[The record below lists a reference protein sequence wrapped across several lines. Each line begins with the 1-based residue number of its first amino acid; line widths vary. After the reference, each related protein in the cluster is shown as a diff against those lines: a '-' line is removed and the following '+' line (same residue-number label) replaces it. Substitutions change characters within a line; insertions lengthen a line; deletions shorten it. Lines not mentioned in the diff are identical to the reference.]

1 MKCKW
6 KIGALAVCAAV
17 ALTGVFAAAAGSEA
31 DPLVTLSYLQNIFT
45 PKVQSMVDES
55 VSKDREQ
62 IKTDV
67 NAAIQEWETKIDKAV
82 EDTLAAE
89 KVEEPASFVPLDMA
103 EGTTITL
110 KGGCEF
116 IVRSGA
122 PICSANLID
131 QTAGS
136 TLRAGEEAV
145 INHLYIAMEDCT
157 LSAPAITV
165 TGTVISGPLNV
176 RSGAGTGYS
185 ILGQLQ
191 KGSAVTVE
199 GELNRWYMITS
210 GGLAGY
216 VAASYVQVNP
226 ATGSGPA
233 SLLIRG
239 DHS

>member
-1 MKCKW
+1 MKRKW

-17 ALTGVFAAAAGSEA
+17 ALTGVFAAAAGSEG

-55 VSKDREQ
+55 VAKDREQ

-67 NAAIQEWETKIDKAV
+67 DATIQEWETKINQAV
-82 EDTLAAE
+82 EDTLKAE
-89 KVEEPASFVPLDMA
+89 KVEEPASFVPLNMA

-110 KGGCEF
+110 KAGCEF

-122 PICSANLID
+122 PVCSASLID
-131 QTAGS
+131 QTSGS
-136 TLRAGEEAV
+136 TLSAGEKTV
-145 INHLYIAMEDCT
+145 PNHLYIAMADCT

-165 TGTVISGPLNV
+165 TGTVTNGPLNV

-191 KGSAVTVE
+191 KGNTVTIE
-199 GELNRWYMITS
+199 GELNNWYMITS

-216 VAASYVQVNP
+216 VAASYVNVNT

>member
-1 MKCKW
+1 MKRKW

-17 ALTGVFAAAAGSEA
+17 VLTGVFAAAAGSEG

-62 IKTDV
+62 IKTSVD
-67 NAAIQEWETKIDKAV
+67 ATIQEWETKINQAV
-82 EDTLAAE
+82 EDTLKAE
-89 KVEEPASFVPLDMA
+89 KVEEPASFIPLNMA

-110 KGGCEF
+110 KAGCEF

-131 QTAGS
+131 QTAGT
-136 TLRAGEEAV
+136 TLHAGEEAV
-145 INHLYIAMEDCT
+145 VNHLYIAMENCN

-165 TGTVISGPLNV
+165 TGTVTNGPLNV

-191 KGSAVTVE
+191 KGNTVTVE
-199 GELNRWYMITS
+199 GELNNWYMITS

-216 VAASYVQVNP
+216 VAASYVKVNP

>member
-1 MKCKW
+1 MKRKW
-6 KIGALAVCAAV
+6 NIAALAVCAAV
-17 ALTGVFAAAAGSEA
+17 ALTGVFAAAAGSEG

-45 PKVQSMVDES
+45 PKVQTAVDEA
-55 VSKDREQ
+55 VAKDREQ
-62 IKTDV
+62 IKVDV
-67 NAAIQEWETKIDKAV
+67 NATIQEWEVKINEAV
-82 EDTLAAE
+82 ENTLNAE
-89 KVEEPASFVPLDMA
+89 KVEEPATFLPLNMA

-110 KGGCEF
+110 KAGCEF

-131 QTAGS
+131 QTAGA
-136 TLRAGEEAV
+136 TLHAGEEAL
-145 INHLYIAMEDCT
+145 INRLYIAMEDCS

-165 TGTVISGPLNV
+165 TGTVTAGPLNV
-176 RSGAGTGYS
+176 RSGAGTGYGVLGRLQEGS
-185 ILGQLQ
+185 I
-191 KGSAVTVE
+191 VTVE
-199 GELNRWYMITS
+199 GELNNWYMITS

-216 VAASYVQVNP
+216 VAASYVKVNP

>member
-1 MKCKW
+1 MKGKW
-6 KIGALAVCAAV
+6 KIAVLAVCAAV
-17 ALTGVFAAAAGSEA
+17 ALTGVFAAAAGSEN

-45 PKVQSMVDES
+45 PKVQNMVDEA
-55 VSKDREQ
+55 VVADREQ

-67 NAAIQEWETKIDKAV
+67 DAAIEEWDTKINEAV
-82 EDTLAAE
+82 EAAKQE
-89 KVEEPASFVPLDMA
+89 SKPEEPASFESLNMA

-110 KGGCEF
+110 KAGCEF

-122 PICSANLID
+122 PICNTALID
-131 QTAGS
+131 QTSGTVLAAGQK
-136 TLRAGEEAV
+136 TTA
-145 INHLYIAMEDCT
+145 NHLYLAAGDCT

-165 TGTVISGPLNV
+165 TGVVTNGPLNV

-191 KGSAVTVE
+191 TGSVVTIEREV
-199 GELNRWYMITS
+199 NNWYMITS

-216 VAASYVQVNP
+216 VAASYVKVNP

-233 SLLIRG
+233 TLMIRG
-239 DHS
+239 HHS